1 MKKRIIALALCFVML
16 LGCLGMSGDALTD
29 TAPLYDRLIAAQ
41 TAEEFDAIAESAT
54 EDEIAALTDEQL
66 NNIEQHYAEIYIPV
80 IPKTVTFTD
89 AGPFMPAVDVSSAPA
104 RLRAAAK
111 AAGDRVDSDGVV
123 TTKKVDVDDNGNYKL
138 RLETYVTGKT
148 TTTSTEKMLPVDIV
162 LVLDQSGSMAYNFDG
177 KASNYQNSRQKAMKD
192 SVSSFIDAVAG
203 KYSDEADHRISIV
216 TFGSNASTYV
226 GWTTVDTAGQTTL
239 KNRISA
245 LPKEPSGATRVDYG
259 MANAETLMGSG
270 YNYNGSN
277 NTRQKVVILFTDG
290 VPTNDSAFDIS
301 VANEAITHALT
312 LKSNGCTVYSI
323 GIFTGA
329 NPNQLHGETYHY
341 MEIFSTK
348 TKPCNGSEGEI
359 FNTGIE
365 VHWISDVKNN
375 DVPAGNRFLN
385 FLSSNF
391 KTASE
396 IGLEVSNNTIFGIG
410 YFGYKITKNFNRD
423 ASNYYLTGSNSNE
436 LNKIFQT
443 ISDNIQT
450 GGASIT
456 LGTETVVKDVISDYF
471 KLSEG
476 TYASKIVV
484 KTADCKTFNGD
495 TPVWTNET
503 DASFTPTIEGKTVSV
518 TGFNFSENWVGK
530 DTTTGEVHP
539 GKKLIIEIPIEPEDG
554 FLGGNNVPTN
564 ADTSGVYS
572 VQDGEQKLV
581 ENYEVPTANVPIKLP
596 ELEAKD
602 ANVYYGGNVPDSS
615 DLYKAYT
622 IADKMG
628 DFVNIT
634 YTLDKTVSNTA
645 DGTYT
650 ITATAEPKYDGYGA
664 EGTPATAKT
673 ATATANVYVFKP
685 EITYRDS
692 AIDLGQTPNYN
703 SDNFVKVEWKHGS
716 DVAVSSK
723 MIGTEPTLS
732 YVYDPAADSADAFK
746 TDTYVNVT
754 VKIGNTDITNT
765 AVTFKHE
772 DCTYDGCAFDK
783 DEGQFIVHIKTFDL
797 TITKAGWNNI
807 DKDQSF
813 VFNIVCE
820 DKNIN
825 MKVVIVGNDSVTIK
839 GLPVGTYTITEDAG
853 WSWRYELNA
862 VNAAGSTGTC
872 TETDNGCT
880 YTPSGTNNSIVFTN
894 SRIQQ
899 QWLSFVNNVKN
910 VFQ

>member
-1 MKKRIIALALCFVML
+1 MKKRIIALALCLVML
-16 LGCLGMSGDALTD
+16 LGCLGMSGDVLLTPD
-29 TAPLYDRLIAAQ
+29 ENAAPEVTTPADTEVTDEVTAPVDDTSADAEDTTDIAVDEELPVLNCANFTNVAPLMSAQ
-41 TAEEFDAIAESAT
+41 SPVRKMLARTT
-54 EDEIAALTDEQL
+54 EKAGTDNASVETS
-66 NNIEQHYAEIYIPV
+66 
-80 IPKTVTFTD
+80 KTVT
-89 AGPFMPAVDVSSAPA
+89 
-104 RLRAAAK
+104 K
-111 AAGDRVDSDGVV
+111 N
-123 TTKKVDVDDNGNYKL
+123 DNGTYTL
-138 RLETYVTGKT
+138 RLETYVTGFTQTVVTQKPT
-148 TTTSTEKMLPVDIV
+148 DIV
-162 LVLDQSGSMAYNFDG
+162 LVLDTSGSMNSSTDILHPYNHYIKVADKESVAELNPAYANYYKWWNGTEYRDMRYYNGVWQYDAWGIGENWKNCDKSFFGDEAGITKINALKIAANEFIDSTADKNGDNQIAIVTYADNSNIRNQLTPVPAGATALKSTINGLTANGATAADDG
-177 KASNYQNSRQKAMKD
+177 MKD
-192 SVSSFIDAVAG
+192 ALAVIKG
-203 KYSDEADHRISIV
+203 IPENRD
-216 TFGSNASTYV
+216 SN
-226 GWTTVDTAGQTTL
+226 
-239 KNRISA
+239 
-245 LPKEPSGATRVDYG
+245 
-259 MANAETLMGSG
+259 
-270 YNYNGSN
+270 
-277 NTRQKVVILFTDG
+277 KVVVFFTDG
-290 VPTNDSAFDIS
+290 EPNHRNGFDET
-301 VANEAITHALT
+301 VANTTVNYSKQIKDKGA
-312 LKSNGCTVYSI
+312 TVYSI
-323 GIFTGA
+323 GVVEGA
-329 NPNQLHGETYHY
+329 DPTNDTKNINKYLHRVSSNYLDATTYQNGTLNPNASPFNGGKSYYLSADNLASLQ
-341 MEIFSTK
+341 EIFE
-348 TKPCNGSEGEI
+348 N
-359 FNTGIE
+359 
-365 VHWISDVKNN
+365 ISD
-375 DVPAGNRFLN
+375 
-385 FLSSNF
+385 
-391 KTASE
+391 
-396 IGLEVSNNTIFGIG
+396 EV
-410 YFGYKITKNFNRD
+410 
-423 ASNYYLTGSNSNE
+423 
-436 LNKIFQT
+436 
-443 ISDNIQT
+443 
-450 GGASIT
+450 GGASIK
-456 LGTETVVKDVISDYF
+456 LDSNTVVKDVISDYF
-471 KLSEG
+471 KLPAG
-476 TYASKIVV
+476 TVATKIKVM
-484 KTADCKTFNGD
+484 TADCTAVDNNGK
-495 TPVWTNET
+495 
-503 DASFTPTIEGKTVSV
+503 PTSWGEDKVDNSLKPIVDMATKTVSV
-518 TGFNFSENWVGK
+518 SGYDFSEHWVGK
-530 DTTTGEVHP
+530 NKTDNNIHEGAQ
-539 GKKLIIEIPIEPEDG
+539 KLIIEIPIEPEDG

-634 YTLDKTVSNTA
+634 YALDKTVSNTA

-825 MKVVIVGNDSVTIK
+825 MIVVIVGNDSVTIK

>member
-16 LGCLGMSGDALTD
+16 LGCLGMGVDALLPPD
-29 TAPLYDRLIAAQ
+29 ENVVPEVTAPAD
-41 TAEEFDAIAESAT
+41 AEV
-54 EDEIAALTDEQL
+54 TDEVTAPVDDTSADAEDTTDIAVDEELPVL
-66 NNIEQHYAEIYIPV
+66 NCANFTNVAPLMSAQSPV
-80 IPKTVTFTD
+80 RKMLARTTEKAGTDNASVETSKTVT
-89 AGPFMPAVDVSSAPA
+89 
-104 RLRAAAK
+104 K
-111 AAGDRVDSDGVV
+111 N
-123 TTKKVDVDDNGNYKL
+123 DNGTYTL
-138 RLETYVTGKT
+138 RLETYVTGATQTVVTQKPT
-148 TTTSTEKMLPVDIV
+148 DIV
-162 LVLDQSGSMAYNFDG
+162 LVLDTSGSMDEYIKVTNDKNLDSLNPKYAQYYRYLYWQFGDHLWEKSPHEMQYVDG
-177 KASNYQNSRQKAMKD
+177 KWQYKNYQNVWTDFEGNIWNWQDDDISILKLDALKIAANEFIDSTADKNGDNQIAIVTYADGSTIKNGLRAVPENAEILKTTIKNLSAGGATYADDGMKD
-192 SVSSFIDAVAG
+192 ALEVIKGIPENRD
-203 KYSDEADHRISIV
+203 
-216 TFGSNASTYV
+216 SN
-226 GWTTVDTAGQTTL
+226 
-239 KNRISA
+239 
-245 LPKEPSGATRVDYG
+245 
-259 MANAETLMGSG
+259 
-270 YNYNGSN
+270 
-277 NTRQKVVILFTDG
+277 KVVVFFTDG
-290 VPTNDSAFDIS
+290 EPNHGNGFDRT
-301 VANEAITHALT
+301 VANTTVNYSKQIKDKGA
-312 LKSNGCTVYSI
+312 TVYSI
-323 GIFTGA
+323 GVVEGA
-329 NPNQLHGETYHY
+329 DPTNDTKDINKYLHRVSSNYLDATTYQNGTLNPNASPFNGGKSYYLSADNLASLQ
-341 MEIFSTK
+341 EIFE
-348 TKPCNGSEGEI
+348 N
-359 FNTGIE
+359 
-365 VHWISDVKNN
+365 ISD
-375 DVPAGNRFLN
+375 
-385 FLSSNF
+385 
-391 KTASE
+391 
-396 IGLEVSNNTIFGIG
+396 EV
-410 YFGYKITKNFNRD
+410 
-423 ASNYYLTGSNSNE
+423 
-436 LNKIFQT
+436 
-443 ISDNIQT
+443 
-450 GGASIT
+450 GGASIK
-456 LGTETVVKDVISDYF
+456 LDSSTVVKDIISDYF
-471 KLSEG
+471 KLPEG
-476 TYASKIVV
+476 TDASKIVV
-484 KTADCKTFNGD
+484 KTADCKSFNGD
-495 TPVWTNET
+495 TPVWTNEQT
-503 DASFTPTIEGKTVSV
+503 VPLNPAIDGKTVTV
-518 TGFNFSENWVGK
+518 KGFDFSENWVGK
-530 DTTTGEVHP
+530 NKTDNTVHA
-539 GKKLIIEIPIEPEDG
+539 GKKLIIEIPIVPEDS

-564 ADTSGVYS
+564 ADTSGVY
-572 VQDGEQKLV
+572 DGEGTLV
-581 ENYEVPTANVPIKLP
+581 ENYEVPTANVPINLP
-596 ELEAKD
+596 ALEAKN
-602 ANVYYGGNVPDSS
+602 ANVYYGGNVPGSS

-634 YTLDKTVSNTA
+634 YTLDKTVSNTE

-650 ITATAEPKYDGYGA
+650 ITATAEPKNNGTGA
-664 EGTPATAKT
+664 KGEPATAET

-703 SDNFVKVEWKHGS
+703 SDNFGRVEWKHGS

-732 YVYDPAADSADAFK
+732 YVYDPAADSAEAFK
-746 TDTYVNVT
+746 TDTYVKVT

-772 DCTYDGCAFDK
+772 DCTYDGCAFNK

>member
-16 LGCLGMSGDALTD
+16 LGCLGMGVDALLPPD
-29 TAPLYDRLIAAQ
+29 ENVVPEVTAPAD
-41 TAEEFDAIAESAT
+41 AEV
-54 EDEIAALTDEQL
+54 TDEVTAPVDDTSADAEDTTDIAVDEELPVL
-66 NNIEQHYAEIYIPV
+66 NCANFTNVAPLMSAQSPV
-80 IPKTVTFTD
+80 RKMLARTTEKAGTDNASVETSKTVT
-89 AGPFMPAVDVSSAPA
+89 
-104 RLRAAAK
+104 K
-111 AAGDRVDSDGVV
+111 N
-123 TTKKVDVDDNGNYKL
+123 DNGTYTL
-138 RLETYVTGKT
+138 RLETYVTGATQTVVTQKPT
-148 TTTSTEKMLPVDIV
+148 DIV
-162 LVLDQSGSMAYNFDG
+162 LVLDTSGSMDEYIKVTNDKNLDSLNPKYAQYYRYLYWQVGDHLWEKSPHEMQYVDG
-177 KASNYQNSRQKAMKD
+177 KWQYKNYQNVWTDFEGNTWNWQDDDISILKLDALKIAANEFIDSTADKNGDNQIAIVTYADGSTIKNGLRAVPENAEILKTTIKNLSAGGATYADDGMKD
-192 SVSSFIDAVAG
+192 ALEVIKGIPENRD
-203 KYSDEADHRISIV
+203 
-216 TFGSNASTYV
+216 SN
-226 GWTTVDTAGQTTL
+226 
-239 KNRISA
+239 
-245 LPKEPSGATRVDYG
+245 
-259 MANAETLMGSG
+259 
-270 YNYNGSN
+270 
-277 NTRQKVVILFTDG
+277 KVVVFFTDG
-290 VPTNDSAFDIS
+290 EPNHGNGFDRT
-301 VANEAITHALT
+301 VANTTVNYSKQIKDKGA
-312 LKSNGCTVYSI
+312 TVYSI
-323 GIFTGA
+323 GVVEGA
-329 NPNQLHGETYHY
+329 DPTNDTKDINKYLHRVSSNYLDATTYQNGTLNPNASPFNGGKSYYLSADNLASLQ
-341 MEIFSTK
+341 EIFE
-348 TKPCNGSEGEI
+348 N
-359 FNTGIE
+359 
-365 VHWISDVKNN
+365 ISD
-375 DVPAGNRFLN
+375 
-385 FLSSNF
+385 
-391 KTASE
+391 
-396 IGLEVSNNTIFGIG
+396 EV
-410 YFGYKITKNFNRD
+410 
-423 ASNYYLTGSNSNE
+423 
-436 LNKIFQT
+436 
-443 ISDNIQT
+443 
-450 GGASIT
+450 GGASIK
-456 LGTETVVKDVISDYF
+456 LDSSTVVKDIISDYF
-471 KLSEG
+471 KLPEG
-476 TYASKIVV
+476 TDASKIVV
-484 KTADCKTFNGD
+484 KTADCKSFNGD
-495 TPVWTNET
+495 TPVWTNEQT
-503 DASFTPTIEGKTVSV
+503 VPLNPAIDGKTVTV
-518 TGFNFSENWVGK
+518 KGFDFSENWVGK
-530 DTTTGEVHP
+530 NKTDNTVHA
-539 GKKLIIEIPIEPEDG
+539 GKKLIIEIPIVPEDS

-564 ADTSGVYS
+564 ADTSGVY
-572 VQDGEQKLV
+572 DGEGTLV
-581 ENYEVPTANVPIKLP
+581 ENYEVPTANVPINLP
-596 ELEAKD
+596 ALEAKN
-602 ANVYYGGNVPDSS
+602 ANVYYGGNVPGSS

-634 YTLDKTVSNTA
+634 YTLDKTVSNTE

-650 ITATAEPKYDGYGA
+650 ITATAEPKNNGTGA
-664 EGTPATAKT
+664 KGEPATAET

-703 SDNFVKVEWKHGS
+703 SDNFGRVEWKHGS

-732 YVYDPAADSADAFK
+732 YVYDPAADSAEAFK
-746 TDTYVNVT
+746 TDTYVKVT

-772 DCTYDGCAFDK
+772 DCTYDGCAFNK

>member
-16 LGCLGMSGDALTD
+16 LGCLGMGVDALLPPD
-29 TAPLYDRLIAAQ
+29 ENVVPEVTAPAD
-41 TAEEFDAIAESAT
+41 AEV
-54 EDEIAALTDEQL
+54 TDEVTAPVDDTSADAEDTTDIAVDEELPVL
-66 NNIEQHYAEIYIPV
+66 NCANFTNVAPLMSAQSPV
-80 IPKTVTFTD
+80 RKMLARTTEKAGTDNASVETSKTVT
-89 AGPFMPAVDVSSAPA
+89 
-104 RLRAAAK
+104 K
-111 AAGDRVDSDGVV
+111 N
-123 TTKKVDVDDNGNYKL
+123 DNGTYTL
-138 RLETYVTGKT
+138 RLETYVTGATQTVVTQKPT
-148 TTTSTEKMLPVDIV
+148 DIV
-162 LVLDQSGSMAYNFDG
+162 LVLDTSGSMDEYIKVTNDKNLDSLNPKYAQYYRYLYWQVGYSWEKSPHEMQYVDG
-177 KASNYQNSRQKAMKD
+177 KWQYKNYQNVWTDFEGNTWNWQDDDISILKLDALKIAANEFIDSTADKNGDNQIAIVTYADGSTIKNGLRAVPENAEILKTTIKNLSAGGATYADDGMKD
-192 SVSSFIDAVAG
+192 ALEVIKGIPENRD
-203 KYSDEADHRISIV
+203 
-216 TFGSNASTYV
+216 SN
-226 GWTTVDTAGQTTL
+226 
-239 KNRISA
+239 
-245 LPKEPSGATRVDYG
+245 
-259 MANAETLMGSG
+259 
-270 YNYNGSN
+270 
-277 NTRQKVVILFTDG
+277 KVVVFFTDG
-290 VPTNDSAFDIS
+290 EPNHGNGFDRT
-301 VANEAITHALT
+301 VANTTVNYSKQIKDKGA
-312 LKSNGCTVYSI
+312 TVYSI
-323 GIFTGA
+323 GVVEGA
-329 NPNQLHGETYHY
+329 DPTNDTKDINKYLHRVSSNYLDATTYQNGTLNPNASPFNGGKSYYLSADNLASLQ
-341 MEIFSTK
+341 EIFE
-348 TKPCNGSEGEI
+348 N
-359 FNTGIE
+359 
-365 VHWISDVKNN
+365 ISD
-375 DVPAGNRFLN
+375 
-385 FLSSNF
+385 
-391 KTASE
+391 
-396 IGLEVSNNTIFGIG
+396 EV
-410 YFGYKITKNFNRD
+410 
-423 ASNYYLTGSNSNE
+423 
-436 LNKIFQT
+436 
-443 ISDNIQT
+443 
-450 GGASIT
+450 GGASIK
-456 LGTETVVKDVISDYF
+456 LDSSTVVKDIISDYF
-471 KLSEG
+471 KLPEG
-476 TYASKIVV
+476 TDASKIVV
-484 KTADCKTFNGD
+484 KTADCKSFNGD
-495 TPVWTNET
+495 TPVWTNEQT
-503 DASFTPTIEGKTVSV
+503 VPLNPAIDGKTVTV
-518 TGFNFSENWVGK
+518 KGFDFSENWVGK
-530 DTTTGEVHP
+530 NKTDNTVHA
-539 GKKLIIEIPIEPEDG
+539 GKKLIIEIPIVPEDS

-564 ADTSGVYS
+564 ADTSGVY
-572 VQDGEQKLV
+572 DGEGTLV
-581 ENYEVPTANVPIKLP
+581 ENYEVPTANVPINLP
-596 ELEAKD
+596 ALEAKN
-602 ANVYYGGNVPDSS
+602 ANVYYGGNVPGSS

-634 YTLDKTVSNTA
+634 YTLDKTVSNTE

-650 ITATAEPKYDGYGA
+650 ITATAEPKNNGTGA
-664 EGTPATAKT
+664 KGEPATAET

-703 SDNFVKVEWKHGS
+703 SDNFGRVEWKHGS

-732 YVYDPAADSADAFK
+732 YVYDPAADSAEAFK
-746 TDTYVNVT
+746 TDTYVKVT

-772 DCTYDGCAFDK
+772 DCTYDGCAFNK